1 MSSFVERIAEAKARA
16 ETLPKWAREYIR
28 SVEYQ
33 RDEAWKALRS
43 SLDAETLSPVTYEK
57 HVTQPDGAHKTV
69 RFNVQSRSVEVDYAG
84 VFLRMLCRP
93 DAVRSGDAIDL
104 QWTISK
110 AGAISTEDV
119 IFQPRSFQSA
129 YLFSPGRIR

>member
-1 MSSFVERIAEAKARA
+1 MTDAQMRV

-33 RDEAWKALRS
+33 RDEAWKALKNS
-43 SLDAETLSPVTYEK
+43 IDGETQSPITFEK
-57 HVTQPDGAHKTV
+57 HVTQPNGAHETV
-69 RFNVQSRSVEVDYAG
+69 RFNVQSHSVEVDYAG

-110 AGAISTEDV
+110 AGVISTEDV

-129 YLFSPGRIR
+129 YLFPPGRVR